1 MPLIRCTGKLLRE
14 MGLRPSSYP
23 MEEGRLGHLGS
34 WHANLIHIDRRK
46 TVLFVNDK
54 TLFNFIVPDVPRSHL
69 RDLGA
74 LFNSWLSCVL
84 SDEGVNEGA
93 KSRILG
99 EYKDVRFAP
108 SNNRHVLGSMNDLA
122 ANYKYFVLESGGIH
136 SPEVPGIIRK
146 LNRMP
151 MGAIEYHFPIEMLRN
166 LYEPAT

>member
-1 MPLIRCTGKLLRE
+1 
-14 MGLRPSSYP
+14 MGLKRSSDATTEDRP
-23 MEEGRLGHLGS
+23 GRLGS

-54 TLFNFIVPDVPRSHL
+54 TLFNFIVPDVSRSHL
-69 RDLGA
+69 RDLGT
-74 LFNSWLSCVL
+74 LFSFWLSCVL
-84 SDEGVNEGA
+84 SDEGVDDRTKREM
-93 KSRILG
+93 LG
-99 EYKDVRFAP
+99 EYKDVLFAP

-166 LYEPAT
+166 LYGTAT

>member
-14 MGLRPSSYP
+14 MGLKPSSDTT
-23 MEEGRLGHLGS
+23 EEERSGHLGS

-46 TVLFVNDK
+46 TVLFVNDR
-54 TLFNFIVPDVPRSHL
+54 TLFNFIVPDVSRSHL

-74 LFNSWLSCVL
+74 LFRFWLSCVL
-84 SDEGVNEGA
+84 SDEGVGESA
-93 KSRILG
+93 KRKFLD
-99 EYKDVRFAP
+99 EYKDVLFAG

-122 ANYKYFVLESGGIH
+122 ANYKYLVLESGGIH

-151 MGAIEYHFPIEMLRN
+151 MGAIEYRYPIEMLGN
-166 LYEPAT
+166 LYETAT